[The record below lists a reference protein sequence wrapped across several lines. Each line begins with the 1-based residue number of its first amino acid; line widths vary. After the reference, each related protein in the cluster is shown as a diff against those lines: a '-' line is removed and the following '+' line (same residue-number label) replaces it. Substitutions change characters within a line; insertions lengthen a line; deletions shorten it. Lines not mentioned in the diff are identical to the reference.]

1 LSNAISSV
9 LIDLAAEWGVHE
21 LEGMTE
27 EQLEVVAVRLMV
39 ETQDRPT
46 ARYLRKIAVEVKR
59 AGDGQAKTGSCPE
72 STVEEPASP
81 AHRRPVFLATERTT
95 RARLE
100 REAEAK
106 TRLARQFLVDDKR
119 TGLFIV
125 PRRPGKHPSA
135 VHELCLVAYRDGGN
149 PCSSCLW
156 LLDDEPYT
164 DAHLDDAD
172 DGMGR
177 M

>member
-1 LSNAISSV
+1 LTAAISSV

-59 AGDGQAKTGSCPE
+59 AGDGQAKTGSSPE

-81 AHRRPVFLATERTT
+81 AHRKPVFLATERTT

-100 REAEAK
+100 RDADR
-106 TRLARQFLVDDKR
+106 RLSMAQRHDRENKR
-119 TGLFIV
+119 SGLY
-125 PRRPGKHPSA
+125 
-135 VHELCLVAYRDGGN
+135 LVAKRPERLPATSLHPACRAALAEGV
-149 PCSSCLW
+149 
-156 LLDDEPYT
+156 
-164 DAHLDDAD
+164 DACERCTVLAHPAVCECDVCDAWWE
-172 DGMGR
+172 MQS
-177 M
+177 